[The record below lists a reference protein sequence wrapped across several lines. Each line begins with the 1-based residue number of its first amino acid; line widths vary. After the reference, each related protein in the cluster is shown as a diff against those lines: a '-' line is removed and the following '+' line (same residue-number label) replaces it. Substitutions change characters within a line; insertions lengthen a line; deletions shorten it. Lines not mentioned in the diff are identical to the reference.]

1 MSMLD
6 AARSLVTPE
15 LVSQLSAKTSESDS
29 TVTKGLGAV
38 IPMLMASLS
47 SRSNDSPFMNQFAS
61 LAARSADVDASR
73 PDALSTITSAESSM
87 AAHSWLTSLFG
98 DGYPPIVANLSRY
111 AGVKSS
117 AATALFMYAVPLLL
131 GYFGRL
137 MRSESLDADGL
148 ANRLRRERH
157 SFLAA
162 VPAELDAL
170 VPGVTN
176 EPARG
181 DVATDAIEAGS
192 DRYGMG
198 WVLPVALAA
207 VAILG
212 LLWSYGNHRAEQLR
226 AGAGEATSS
235 AVGTT
240 GTAVPTPAPSVSIPT
255 ATRPAIKTSDFE
267 RIEFENGSSDLT
279 AASEEKIRN
288 IATTLRASPGTHVT
302 VTGYTDN
309 VGAEQANIQL
319 SQSRANAVM
328 NALTARGVD
337 ADQIRAQGF
346 GSQDPAATNDTAE
359 GRAQNRRVTVMVAP

>member
-1 MSMLD
+1 
-6 AARSLVTPE
+6 
-15 LVSQLSAKTSESDS
+15 
-29 TVTKGLGAV
+29 
-38 IPMLMASLS
+38 MLMASLS
-47 SRSNDSPFMNQFAS
+47 SRSNDSAFMNQFAS

-73 PDALSTITSAESSM
+73 PDALSTIASAESSM
-87 AAHSWLTSLFG
+87 SAHSWLTSLFG
-98 DGYPPIVANLSRY
+98 DGYPSIVTNLSRF
-111 AGVKSS
+111 AGIKSS

-162 VPAELDAL
+162 VPAGLDAL
-170 VPGVTN
+170 VPGVT
-176 EPARG
+176 EPDRG
-181 DVATDAIEAGS
+181 EVAAYGAEASS

-198 WVLPVALAA
+198 WALPVALAA
-207 VAILG
+207 LAILG

-226 AGAGEATSS
+226 ARAGEATSS

-302 VTGYTDN
+302 VAGYTDN

-328 NALTARGVD
+328 NALTARGVE

-346 GSQDPAATNDTAE
+346 GSKDPAAPNDTAE

>member
-1 MSMLD
+1 
-6 AARSLVTPE
+6 
-15 LVSQLSAKTSESDS
+15 
-29 TVTKGLGAV
+29 
-38 IPMLMASLS
+38 
-47 SRSNDSPFMNQFAS
+47 
-61 LAARSADVDASR
+61 
-73 PDALSTITSAESSM
+73 
-87 AAHSWLTSLFG
+87 
-98 DGYPPIVANLSRY
+98 
-111 AGVKSS
+111 
-117 AATALFMYAVPLLL
+117 MYAVPLLL

-137 MRSESLDADGL
+137 MRSDSLDADGL

-181 DVATDAIEAGS
+181 ADAVEASS

-198 WVLPVALAA
+198 WALPVALAA
-207 VAILG
+207 LAILG

-226 AGAGEATSS
+226 ARAGEATSS

-240 GTAVPTPAPSVSIPT
+240 GRAVPTPAPSVSIPT

-288 IATTLRASPGTHVT
+288 IATMLRASPGTHVA
-302 VTGYTDN
+302 VAGYTDN

-328 NALTARGVD
+328 NALTARGVE

-346 GSQDPAATNDTAE
+346 GSKDPAATNDTAE
-359 GRAQNRRVTVMVAP
+359 GRAQNRRVTVMVVP